1 MKCPHCGAELTV
13 DTKFCSYCGEP
24 IETETPESTEENKAS
39 HNENSFN
46 TKTSNE
52 FPFDFPDLNSN
63 QNVIKHKKDVISVLS
78 IIALVLFGVMGL
90 IALFTGRAIATV
102 IAFIQIALIIVTI
115 VFKKK
120 FSNSRNKGLGT
131 IAFVLSLVLIFPFLS
146 LYNTG
151 VSKPSGSGESSRS
164 NEKFEWE
171 SIVLKDRLPKP
182 SSEYGE
188 INSNSSDRLSAY
200 VYKFSA
206 NDFVSYI
213 DLCKEKGY
221 TVEAEET
228 GDSFDAFSKD
238 GYKLSLSYM
247 EYSEEM
253 KISLDEPI
261 ELSKVDW
268 PDSSLSKKL
277 PKPNF
282 EKGLITE
289 DSDELFSAY
298 IEMSFDNFNKYVHKC
313 EEKGFTVERDSE
325 DKYYSA
331 KNGAGNEL
339 EVSYYGNN
347 VVEISIKEPIFKVN
361 INIDCEENLVFS
373 KYDVKVSIDG
383 LYEETISHGGSESF
397 EKELKAGNHKIEFE
411 SDEDCDVKGSI
422 KIKVK
427 GNDTFDITI
436 SCTST
441 KIKAKLD
448 SSDDSDNKSIS
459 DNDDSDVEETTK
471 EESKSETSKASSDN
485 KSTVLTKKNCKDL
498 ANILQKKDPA
508 DESIEKFA
516 KKYEGRT
523 IEFDGNIV
531 FCSKHGSYD
540 TRFDYLLSAGD
551 YNPNSQ
557 IGPQFKFEDV
567 GHYNLNTD
575 MDTVSEGS
583 NVHIK
588 AIVDHYDAS
597 SELFYLEPVSVTS
610 R

>member
-13 DTKFCSYCGEP
+13 DTNFCSYCGEP
-24 IETETPESTEENKAS
+24 IKTETPESTEKYKAS
-39 HNENSFN
+39 HNENRFN

-63 QNVIKHKKDVISVLS
+63 QNVIKHKKNVISVLS

-164 NEKFEWE
+164 NEKIEWE

-228 GDSFDAFSKD
+228 GDSFYAFSKD

-253 KISLDEPI
+253 GISLDEPI
-261 ELSKVDW
+261 ELSKVD
-268 PDSSLSKKL
+268 
-277 PKPNF
+277 
-282 EKGLITE
+282 
-289 DSDELFSAY
+289 
-298 IEMSFDNFNKYVHKC
+298 
-313 EEKGFTVERDSE
+313 
-325 DKYYSA
+325 
-331 KNGAGNEL
+331 
-339 EVSYYGNN
+339 
-347 VVEISIKEPIFKVN
+347 
-361 INIDCEENLVFS
+361 
-373 KYDVKVSIDG
+373 
-383 LYEETISHGGSESF
+383 
-397 EKELKAGNHKIEFE
+397 
-411 SDEDCDVKGSI
+411 
-422 KIKVK
+422 
-427 GNDTFDITI
+427 
-436 SCTST
+436 
-441 KIKAKLD
+441 
-448 SSDDSDNKSIS
+448 
-459 DNDDSDVEETTK
+459 
-471 EESKSETSKASSDN
+471 
-485 KSTVLTKKNCKDL
+485 
-498 ANILQKKDPA
+498 
-508 DESIEKFA
+508 
-516 KKYEGRT
+516 
-523 IEFDGNIV
+523 
-531 FCSKHGSYD
+531 
-540 TRFDYLLSAGD
+540 
-551 YNPNSQ
+551 
-557 IGPQFKFEDV
+557 
-567 GHYNLNTD
+567 
-575 MDTVSEGS
+575 
-583 NVHIK
+583 
-588 AIVDHYDAS
+588 
-597 SELFYLEPVSVTS
+597 
-610 R
+610 